1 MSWLGK
7 ILGGGIGFVIGGPL
21 GGVMGAVLG
30 HQFDASKSSGGFLSA
45 IENKQSIYFAAVFS
59 MLGKL
64 AKADG
69 YVSQAEVDVI
79 DRVMRE
85 NLRLNAQ
92 ARKLAIEIFN
102 TAKDSDTTFESFAQ
116 QFQQEFGAVKAVK
129 ESLID
134 LLLLVAFADGQI
146 HPTEEKLLI
155 EAVRI
160 FQLEDRYQQLKGRF
174 TGNSQD
180 LGRCFEILGSQPDD
194 DLKSIKTKYR
204 KLAMEYHPDRVQA
217 NGMSPEL
224 ALVAEEKFK
233 EIQNAFDLIE
243 KHKRAGG

>member
-7 ILGGGIGFVIGGPL
+7 ILGGGIGFALGGPL

-30 HQFDASKSSGGFLSA
+30 HQFDASKGSGSFLSS

-85 NLRLNAQ
+85 NLRLDAQ

-102 TAKDSDTTFESFAQ
+102 TAKDSDASFESFAL

-134 LLLLVAFADGQI
+134 LLLMVAFADGQI
-146 HPTEEKLLI
+146 HPTEEKLLL

-160 FQLEDRYQQLKGRF
+160 FQLEDRYKQLRGRL

-180 LGRCFEILGSQPDD
+180 LGRCYEILSSQPDD
-194 DLKSIKTKYR
+194 DLKAIKARYR

-224 ALVAEEKFK
+224 AQVAEEKFK
-233 EIQNAFDLIE
+233 EIQNAFDVIE
-243 KHKRAGG
+243 KHKRASG